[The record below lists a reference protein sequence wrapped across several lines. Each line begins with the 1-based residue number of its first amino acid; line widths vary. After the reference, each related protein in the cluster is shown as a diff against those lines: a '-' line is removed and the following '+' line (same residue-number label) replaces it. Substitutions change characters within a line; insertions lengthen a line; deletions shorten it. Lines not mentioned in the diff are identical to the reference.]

1 MADLSRLFGGRP
13 FVIDSTTLLSPEE
26 QLIAAIEDAGMIPPD
41 AIVFDNAFH
50 RFNPDGKPGNRSG
63 WYVGNGGDFPAGAF
77 GNWKTNTSIRWCAD
91 RGRELTAAEIAVR
104 DAQQMKAARL
114 AEEERVKAADIA
126 GDIASTIWEDCLLAT
141 ADHPYLQR
149 KGIQAHGA
157 KVSGDGRLVLPLY
170 DENGELATLQYVG
183 ADGKK
188 EYIRGGPTKNKF
200 WMIGELKKTLYV
212 AEGFATAASIHEA
225 TGEAVCIA
233 YTAGNLSGVVR
244 IMRERLGAHRDI
256 HIVADNDKSKTGERE
271 AQKAAEQWGARW
283 TLVPVEGQ
291 DANDYAQAG
300 HDLLALLEP
309 PTGGWLVPAD
319 KFCQEPAPIRWL
331 VKRWIQR
338 DALIMVHGPSGCGK
352 TLMVLDWCAR
362 IASGM
367 SDWNGRQVR
376 PGRVVYLAGEGHW
389 GLRARLAAWKQKYGA
404 DGLDMWISKSGC
416 NLNTTGYPTAVENI
430 RALPHPPDL
439 VVVDTLHRFLD
450 GDENKAQDAKSMLDA
465 CARIMLEF
473 SCSVILVHHTGV
485 AEEAQARARGSSAWR
500 GALDVEISVAPCGAE
515 TFQLVQRKQKD
526 GELEDA
532 VYMELEKVRLHGWID
547 EDGEPV
553 DSVVPVPGT
562 KPPEVKGDSKLEKA
576 KALFQR
582 AWFHA
587 GCGMMAG
594 DPHVSKKEF
603 VAFMMESEGSSEETA
618 KRETRSGRS
627 IDTLL
632 KEGTIAKYGDG
643 WRVTDVEY
651 KNTMAVL
658 KNG

>member
-13 FVIDSTTLLSPEE
+13 FIVDSTTLLSPEE
-26 QLIAAIEDAGMIPPD
+26 QLIAAIKDAGMNPPLTV
-41 AIVFDNAFH
+41 AFDSAFH
-50 RFNPDGKPGNRSG
+50 RFNPDGKQGNRSG
-63 WYVGNGGDFPAGAF
+63 WYVVNGGNFHSGAF
-77 GNWKTNTSIRWCAD
+77 GNWKTNTSIRWHAD
-91 RGRELTAAEIAVR
+91 KGRELTAAEIAVR

-114 AEEERVKAADIA
+114 AEEERAKAADLA
-126 GDIASTIWEDCLLAT
+126 GDLASTIWEDCLLAT

-149 KGIQAHGA
+149 KGVQAHGA

-170 DENGELATLQYVG
+170 DENGELATLQYVN

-188 EYIRGGPTKNKF
+188 EHIRGGPTKNKF
-200 WMIGELKKTLYV
+200 WMIGELKRTLYV
-212 AEGFATAASIHEA
+212 AEGFATAASIHEV

-233 YTAGNLSGVVR
+233 YTAGNLSGVVGV
-244 IMRERLGAHRDI
+244 MRESLGAQQDI

-271 AQKAAEQWGARW
+271 AQKAAERWGARW
-283 TLVPVEGQ
+283 TLIPIEGQ
-291 DANDYAQAG
+291 DANDYVQAG

-319 KFCQEPAPIRWL
+319 EFCQKPAPIRWL
-331 VKRWIQR
+331 VKKWIQR

-362 IASGM
+362 IASGV

-376 PGRVVYLAGEGHW
+376 AGRVVYLAGEGHW
-389 GLRARLAAWKQKYGA
+389 GLRARLAAWRQKYGT
-404 DGLDMWISKSGC
+404 DGLDMWVSKSGC
-416 NLNTTGYPTAVENI
+416 NLNTTGYPTAVESI
-430 RALPHPPDL
+430 RALPYPPDL
-439 VVVDTLHRFLD
+439 IVVDTLHRFLD

-473 SCSVILVHHTGV
+473 GCSVILVHHTGV
-485 AEEAQARARGSSAWR
+485 SDEAQNRARGSSAWR
-500 GALDVEISVAPCGAE
+500 GALDVEISVVPCGAE
-515 TFQLVQRKQKD
+515 AFQLIQRKQKD
-526 GELEDA
+526 GELEDT

-547 EDGEPV
+547 EDGDPV

-576 KALFQR
+576 KVLFQR

-587 GCGMMAG
+587 KCGMMIG
-594 DPHVSKKEF
+594 DPHVSKDEF
-603 VAFMMESEGSSEETA
+603 VTFMMESEGSSEETA
-618 KRETRSGRS
+618 RRETRSGRS
-627 IDTLL
+627 VDMLL
-632 KEGTIAKYGDG
+632 KEGIIAKYGDG
-643 WRVTDVEY
+643 WRVTDAEY
-651 KNTMAVL
+651 KTTMMVL